1 MGRGKGDEV
10 TDEADGKCQVAIQ
23 LGCDLGS
30 RARWGKGSHTAHH
43 SELIPGGMERVQERT
58 GTLLCQDTTTAS

>member
-1 MGRGKGDEV
+1 MRQMVNVRLPFNWVVISEVGQDGGKG
-10 TDEADGKCQVAIQ
+10 A
-23 LGCDLGS
+23 
-30 RARWGKGSHTAHH
+30 HTAHH